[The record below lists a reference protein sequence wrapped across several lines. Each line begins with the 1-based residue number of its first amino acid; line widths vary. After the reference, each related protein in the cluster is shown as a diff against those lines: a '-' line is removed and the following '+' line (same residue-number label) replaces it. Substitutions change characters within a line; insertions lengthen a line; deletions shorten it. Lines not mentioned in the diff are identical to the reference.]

1 MQYIKFTYVDAV
13 TGISVAKQPAPNG
26 PVFPSVAGLEFAWAR
41 ESRYP
46 TDVPEFFGTCP
57 DDADTQVDGVLGVY
71 VQQDWET
78 MQADEMRARGPQTQF
93 EKDQSRYQKRAAVKD
108 ELMAYMAADNMG
120 RVRSGVWSVTDLTGM
135 LDDPAVVAANALMGT
150 LSFELAAQQI
160 NAATT
165 PLLTSEIKADWVSR
179 LESHYYLEG

>member
-1 MQYIKFTYVDAV
+1 MQYFKFTYVDAI

-26 PVFPSVAGLEFAWAR
+26 PVFPNVEGLTFHWAR

-57 DDADTQVDGVLGVY
+57 EDSDTDVSGVLGTY

-78 MQADEMRARGPQTQF
+78 MREDEMRARGPQTQF
-93 EKDQSRYQKRAAVKD
+93 EKDQSRYEKRAAVKD
-108 ELMAYMAADNMG
+108 ELIAYMAADNMS
-120 RVRSGVWSVTDLTGM
+120 RVRSGEWSVADLAAL

-160 NAATT
+160 NAAAT
-165 PLLTSEIKADWVSR
+165 PLLTPEIRAEWVSR
-179 LESHYYLEG
+179 LEAHYYLEG

>member
-1 MQYIKFTYVDAV
+1 MQYIKFTYVDSV
-13 TGISVAKQPAPNG
+13 TGISIAEQPATNG
-26 PVFPSVAGLEFAWAR
+26 PVFPKIEGLTFHWAR

-57 DDADTQVDGVLGVY
+57 EDSDTEVSGVLGVY

-78 MQADEMRARGPQTQF
+78 MREDEMRTRGPQTQF
-93 EKDQSRYQKRAAVKD
+93 EKDQSRYTKRAAVKD
-108 ELMAYMAADNMG
+108 ELLAYMAADNMS
-120 RVRSGVWSVTDLTGM
+120 RVRSGAWSVADLTAL
-135 LDDPAVVAANALMGT
+135 LDDPAVVAANSLMGT

-160 NAATT
+160 NAAVT
-165 PLLTSEIKADWVSR
+165 PLLTPEIKAEWVSR

>member
-1 MQYIKFTYVDAV
+1 MKYIKFTYVDAV
-13 TGISVAKQPAPNG
+13 TGVSVDKEPAKNG
-26 PVFPSVAGLEFAWAR
+26 PVFPNIEGLTYYWAR

-57 DDADTQVDGVLGVY
+57 EDSDTEVAGVLGAY

-78 MQADEMRARGPQTQF
+78 MQADEMAARGPQTQF

-108 ELMAYMAADNMG
+108 ELMAYMAADNMS
-120 RVRSGVWSVTDLTGM
+120 RVRSGVWSVADLTAL

-150 LSFELAAQQI
+150 LSFEIAAQQI
-160 NAATT
+160 SAVTT
-165 PLLTSEIKADWVSR
+165 PLLTPEIKADWVSR
-179 LESHYYLEG
+179 LEAHYYLEG

>member
-1 MQYIKFTYVDAV
+1 MKHIKFTYVDSI
-13 TGISVAKQPAPNG
+13 TSTSITKQPATSG
-26 PVFPSVAGLEFAWAR
+26 PVFPAVAGLEYVWAR

-71 VQQDWET
+71 LQADWET
-78 MQADEMRARGPQTQF
+78 MRDDEMRARGPQSQF
-93 EKDQSRYQKRAAVKD
+93 EKDQSRYTKRAAVKD

-120 RVRSGVWSVTDLTGM
+120 RVRSGVWSVEDLTSL
-135 LDDPAVVAANALMGT
+135 LDDPAVVAANSLMVT
-150 LSFELAAQQI
+150 LSFELAAAQI

-165 PLLTSEIKADWVSR
+165 PLLTPEIKADWTSR
-179 LESHYYLEG
+179 LEAHYYLEG